1 MTLLFFSAIG
11 YGLSNSSFALA
22 MNSFFKKN
30 LNKASGLA
38 MTLAGIG
45 PIVYPPLINY
55 LLHVYDVSGCM
66 LIIGAIALHML
77 VAAILLQ
84 PLKWHLIRDTSYFA
98 SQIDSSVYNTTV
110 LPNVSTYLSIGVYSE
125 SSCKFI
131 HFHASPPYFFD
142 K

>member
-1 MTLLFFSAIG
+1 
-11 YGLSNSSFALA
+11 
-22 MNSFFKKN
+22 
-30 LNKASGLA
+30 

-77 VAAILLQ
+77 VAAVLLQ

-98 SQIDSSVYNTTV
+98 PQMDSVYNSTL
-110 LPNVSTYLSIGVYSE
+110 LPNVSTYLSIGKYSE

-131 HFHASPPYFFD
+131 QSYSAPFAFSINN
-142 K
+142 